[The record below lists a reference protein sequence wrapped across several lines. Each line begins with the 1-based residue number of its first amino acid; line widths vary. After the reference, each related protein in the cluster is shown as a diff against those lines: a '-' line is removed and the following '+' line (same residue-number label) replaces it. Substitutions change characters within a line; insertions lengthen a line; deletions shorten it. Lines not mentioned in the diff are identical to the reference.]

1 MRNLK
6 NDRILSTS
14 KSSFLSNNFE
24 KVEEYHKNLLL
35 FKTPN
40 HRPSEG
46 NNIKLAIRNDKS
58 EVYETLEA
66 EYVSLPT
73 ICSLIYLGMAF
84 EQRSSKPKLQGMTF
98 GQISS
103 RLDLTYA
110 PSTITSQKPTE
121 RELDLIFEAMY
132 VDYIAGQLLDIL
144 RNAPAAPAN

>member
-46 NNIKLAIRNDKS
+46 NNRTEDWVWGGVGVVDEDFCGMRGGWWCGGGL
-58 EVYETLEA
+58 VYETLEA

-73 ICSLIYLGMAF
+73 ICSLIYL
-84 EQRSSKPKLQGMTF
+84 
-98 GQISS
+98 
-103 RLDLTYA
+103 
-110 PSTITSQKPTE
+110 
-121 RELDLIFEAMY
+121 AMY